1 MLDNIFVR
9 WTMPTSNMEAR
20 RIAEIV
26 SEYLDDATARELFT
40 RLNDEIGIQTD
51 NDSLRESLAMLC
63 ALHT

>member
-1 MLDNIFVR
+1 MLDNIFVG
-9 WTMPTSNMEAR
+9 WIMPTSNMEAR

-26 SEYLDDATARELFT
+26 SEYLDDVTARELFT